1 MDVAIY
7 QEDGVESGDT
17 ADLDPTVFDIEPN
30 DHVIWLDVKRI
41 QAHQR
46 QGTSKTKERSEVRGS
61 GRKLYRQKGTGN
73 ARVGDAQSPI
83 RRGGGRAHGAR
94 PRDYAHD
101 LNQKEK
107 QLARRSALSYKAAS
121 ENIRVLEDFSF
132 DRPDTRGLTDLL
144 EFLDVGGHDI
154 LLATTEVEREIYLS
168 AQNLSHVNVQ
178 EVNSIN
184 TVDILDADVVL
195 LQEGALEWLTNVL
208 TTAPTVDLAPQA

>member
-1 MDVAIY
+1 MDIEIY
-7 QEDGVESGDT
+7 QEDGVGSGREVE
-17 ADLDPTVFDIEPN
+17 LDPSVFEIEPN

-46 QGTSKTKERSEVRGS
+46 QGTAKTKERSEVRGS

-94 PRDYAHD
+94 PRNYKHD

-107 QLARRSALSYKAAS
+107 QLARRSALSYKT
-121 ENIRVLEDFSF
+121 ENDGIRVIEDFSLE
-132 DRPDTRGLTDLL
+132 RPSTRELKDLL
-144 EFLDVGGHDI
+144 GLLEIEGQDI
-154 LLATTEVEREIYLS
+154 LFVTTEVEREIYLS
-168 AQNLSHVNVQ
+168 AQNLDNVNVQ

-184 TVDILDADVVL
+184 TVDILDADVVV
-195 LQEGALEWLTNVL
+195 LQEGGLEWLTDHL
-208 TTAPTVDLAPQA
+208 STGEPAEATA

>member
-1 MDVAIY
+1 MDVEIY
-7 QEDGVESGDT
+7 QEDGVESGET
-17 ADLDPTVFDIEPN
+17 AALDPTVFDIEPN
-30 DHVIWLDVKRI
+30 DHIIWLDVKRI

-46 QGTSKTKERSEVRGS
+46 QGTSKTKERGEVRGS

-107 QLARRSALSYKAAS
+107 RLARRSALSYKAAND
-121 ENIRVLEDFSF
+121 NIQVLENFSL
-132 DRPDTRGLTDLL
+132 DRPDTRGLTDLFEL
-144 EFLDVGGHDI
+144 LGVEGQDI
-154 LLATTEVEREIYLS
+154 LLATAEVEREVYLS
-168 AQNLSHVNVQ
+168 SQNLPDVNVQ
-178 EVNSIN
+178 EVQSIN

-195 LQEGALEWLTNVL
+195 LQEGALDWLTDVL
-208 TTAPTVDLAPQA
+208 STDEAVPA

>member
-1 MDVAIY
+1 MDVTIY
-7 QEDGVESGDT
+7 QDDGVESDDT
-17 ADLDPTVFDIEPN
+17 AELDPTVFDIEPN
-30 DHVIWLDVKRI
+30 DHIIWLDVKRI

-94 PRDYAHD
+94 PRDYTHD
-101 LNQKEK
+101 LNKKEK
-107 QLARRSALSYKAAS
+107 RLARRSALSYKA
-121 ENIRVLEDFSF
+121 ENDGIRVIEDFSL
-132 DRPDTRGLTDLL
+132 DRPDTRGLSELFDLL
-144 EFLDVGGHDI
+144 DIDGQDI

-168 AQNLSHVNVQ
+168 AQNLPDVNVQ
-178 EVNSIN
+178 EVQSIN

-195 LQEGALEWLTNVL
+195 LQEGALEWLTEVL
-208 TTAPTVDLAPQA
+208 STNEAEAVPA

>member
-1 MDVAIY
+1 MNVEIY

-30 DHVIWLDVKRI
+30 DHIIWLDVKRI

-94 PRDYAHD
+94 PRDYTHD
-101 LNQKEK
+101 LNKKEK
-107 QLARRSALSYKAAS
+107 RLARRSALSYKAA
-121 ENIRVLEDFSF
+121 NDNVRVVEDFSLE
-132 DRPDTRGLTDLL
+132 RPNTRELGDLFDLL
-144 EFLDVGGHDI
+144 DVAGQDI

-168 AQNLSHVNVQ
+168 AQNLPDVNVQ
-178 EVNSIN
+178 EVHSVN

-195 LQEGALEWLTNVL
+195 LQEGALEWLTDVL
-208 TTAPTVDLAPQA
+208 STDEAVPA

>member
-1 MDVAIY
+1 MNVEIY
-7 QEDGVESGDT
+7 QDDGVGSGRT
-17 ADLDPTVFDIEPN
+17 ADLEPTVFEIEPN

-41 QAHQR
+41 QAHER
-46 QGTSKTKERSEVRGS
+46 QGSSKTKERSEVRGS

-94 PRDYAHD
+94 PRNYTHD

-107 QLARRSALSYKAAS
+107 QLARRSALSYKAA
-121 ENIRVLEDFSF
+121 NDNVRVIEDFSL
-132 DRPDTRGLTDLL
+132 DRPSTRELTDLFDL
-144 EFLDVGGHDI
+144 IEIDGQDI

-168 AQNLSHVNVQ
+168 AQNLGNVNVR

-184 TVDILDADVVL
+184 TVDILDADVVV
-195 LQEGALEWLTNVL
+195 LQEGALEWLTEIL
-208 TTAPTVDLAPQA
+208 STAEPTAA

>member
-1 MDVAIY
+1 MDVDIY
-7 QEDGVESGDT
+7 QDDGVESGET
-17 ADLDPTVFDIEPN
+17 AELDPTVFDIEPN
-30 DHVIWLDVKRI
+30 DHIIWLDVKRI

-46 QGTSKTKERSEVRGS
+46 QGTSKTKERGEVRGS

-107 QLARRSALSYKAAS
+107 RLARRSALSYKAANDNIQVI
-121 ENIRVLEDFSF
+121 ENFSL
-132 DRPDTRGLTDLL
+132 DRPDTRGLTDLFDL
-144 EFLDVGGHDI
+144 LGVEGQDI
-154 LLATTEVEREIYLS
+154 LLATAEVEREVYLS
-168 AQNLSHVNVQ
+168 SQNLPDVNVQ
-178 EVNSIN
+178 EVQSIN

-195 LQEGALEWLTNVL
+195 LQEGALDWLTDVL
-208 TTAPTVDLAPQA
+208 STDEAVPA

>member
-1 MDVAIY
+1 MDVEIY

-30 DHVIWLDVKRI
+30 DHIIWLDVKRI

-46 QGTSKTKERSEVRGS
+46 QGTSKTKERGEVRGS

-101 LNQKEK
+101 LNKKEK
-107 QLARRSALSYKAAS
+107 RLARRSALSYKA
-121 ENIRVLEDFSF
+121 ENDNIRVIEDFSL
-132 DRPDTRGLTDLL
+132 DRPDTRGLTDLFELL
-144 EFLDVGGHDI
+144 EVEGQDI
-154 LLATTEVEREIYLS
+154 LLATADVEREVYLS
-168 AQNLSHVNVQ
+168 SQNLPDVNVQ
-178 EVNSIN
+178 EVQSIN

-195 LQEGALEWLTNVL
+195 LQEGALDWLTDVL
-208 TTAPTVDLAPQA
+208 STDEAVPA

>member
-1 MDVAIY
+1 MDVEIY
-7 QEDGVESGDT
+7 QEDGVESGET
-17 ADLDPTVFDIEPN
+17 AALDPTVFDIEPN
-30 DHVIWLDVKRI
+30 DHIIWLDVKRI

-46 QGTSKTKERSEVRGS
+46 QGTSKTKERGEVRGS

-107 QLARRSALSYKAAS
+107 RLARRSALSYKAANDNIQVI
-121 ENIRVLEDFSF
+121 ENFSL
-132 DRPDTRGLTDLL
+132 DRPDTRGLTDLFEL
-144 EFLDVGGHDI
+144 LGVEGRDI
-154 LLATTEVEREIYLS
+154 LLATAEVEREVYLS
-168 AQNLSHVNVQ
+168 SQNLPDVNVQ
-178 EVNSIN
+178 EVQSIN

-195 LQEGALEWLTNVL
+195 LQEGALDWLTDVL
-208 TTAPTVDLAPQA
+208 STDEAVPA

>member
-1 MDVAIY
+1 MDVEIY
-7 QEDGVESGDT
+7 QKDGVESGET
-17 ADLDPTVFDIEPN
+17 AALAPTVFDIEPN
-30 DHVIWLDVKRI
+30 DHTIWLDVKRI

-101 LNQKEK
+101 LNKKEK
-107 QLARRSALSYKAAS
+107 RLARRSALSYKAD
-121 ENIRVLEDFSF
+121 NDNVRVLEDFSL
-132 DRPDTRGLTDLL
+132 DRPDTRGLTDLFDL
-144 EFLDVGGHDI
+144 LGVDGQDL
-154 LLATTEVEREIYLS
+154 LLATAEVEREIYLS
-168 AQNLSHVNVQ
+168 AQNLPDVNVQ
-178 EVNSIN
+178 EVQSVN

-195 LQEGALEWLTNVL
+195 LQEGALDWLTNTLSTEEAV
-208 TTAPTVDLAPQA
+208 AA

>member
-1 MDVAIY
+1 MDVEIY
-7 QEDGVESGDT
+7 QEDGVESGET
-17 ADLDPTVFDIEPN
+17 AALDPTVFDIEPN
-30 DHVIWLDVKRI
+30 DHIIWLDVKRI

-46 QGTSKTKERSEVRGS
+46 QGTSKTKERGEVRGS

-107 QLARRSALSYKAAS
+107 RLARRSALSYKAANDNIQVI
-121 ENIRVLEDFSF
+121 ENFSL
-132 DRPDTRGLTDLL
+132 DRPDTRGLTDLFEL
-144 EFLDVGGHDI
+144 LGVEGQDI
-154 LLATTEVEREIYLS
+154 LLATAEVEREVYLS
-168 AQNLSHVNVQ
+168 AQNLPDVNVQ
-178 EVNSIN
+178 EVQSIN

-195 LQEGALEWLTNVL
+195 LQEGALDWLTDVL
-208 TTAPTVDLAPQA
+208 STDEAVPA

>member
-1 MDVAIY
+1 MDVEIY
-7 QEDGVESGDT
+7 QEDGVESGET
-17 ADLDPTVFDIEPN
+17 AELDPTVFDIEPN
-30 DHVIWLDVKRI
+30 DHIIWLDVKRI

-46 QGTSKTKERSEVRGS
+46 QGTSKTKERGEVRGS

-107 QLARRSALSYKAAS
+107 RLARRSALSYKAVNDNIQVI
-121 ENIRVLEDFSF
+121 ENFSL
-132 DRPDTRGLTDLL
+132 DRPDTRGLTDLFDL
-144 EFLDVGGHDI
+144 LGVEGQDI
-154 LLATTEVEREIYLS
+154 LLATAEVEREVYLS
-168 AQNLSHVNVQ
+168 SQNLPDVNVQ
-178 EVNSIN
+178 EVQSIN

-195 LQEGALEWLTNVL
+195 LQEGALDWLTDVL
-208 TTAPTVDLAPQA
+208 STDEAVPA

>member
-1 MDVAIY
+1 MDVEIY
-7 QEDGVESGDT
+7 QEDGVESGET
-17 ADLDPTVFDIEPN
+17 AALDPTVFEIEPN
-30 DHVIWLDVKRI
+30 DHIIWLDVKRI

-46 QGTSKTKERSEVRGS
+46 QGTSKTKERGEVRGS

-107 QLARRSALSYKAAS
+107 RLARRSALSYKAANDNIQVV
-121 ENIRVLEDFSF
+121 ENFSL
-132 DRPDTRGLTDLL
+132 DRPDTRGLTDLFEL
-144 EFLDVGGHDI
+144 LGVEGQDI
-154 LLATTEVEREIYLS
+154 LLATAEVEREVYLS
-168 AQNLSHVNVQ
+168 AQNLPDVNVQ
-178 EVNSIN
+178 EVQSIN

-195 LQEGALEWLTNVL
+195 LQEGALDWLTDVL
-208 TTAPTVDLAPQA
+208 STDEAVPA

>member
-7 QEDGVESGDT
+7 QEDGVESDET
-17 ADLDPTVFDIEPN
+17 AELDPTVFDIEPN
-30 DHVIWLDVKRI
+30 DHIIWLDVKRI

-94 PRDYAHD
+94 PRDYTHD
-101 LNQKEK
+101 LNKKEK
-107 QLARRSALSYKAAS
+107 RLARRSALSYKAK
-121 ENIRVLEDFSF
+121 NDGIRVIEDFSL
-132 DRPDTRGLTDLL
+132 DRPDTRGLADLFDLL
-144 EFLDVGGHDI
+144 DVDGQDI
-154 LLATTEVEREIYLS
+154 LLATAEVEREIYLS
-168 AQNLSHVNVQ
+168 AQNLPDVNVQ
-178 EVNSIN
+178 EVQSIN

-195 LQEGALEWLTNVL
+195 LQEGALEWLTDVL
-208 TTAPTVDLAPQA
+208 STTEAEAVPA

>member
-1 MDVAIY
+1 MDVEIY
-7 QEDGVESGDT
+7 QEDGVESGET
-17 ADLDPTVFDIEPN
+17 AELDPTVFDIEPN
-30 DHVIWLDVKRI
+30 DHIIWLDVKRI

-46 QGTSKTKERSEVRGS
+46 QGTSKTKERGEVRGS

-107 QLARRSALSYKAAS
+107 RLARRSALSYKAANDNIQVI
-121 ENIRVLEDFSF
+121 ENFSL
-132 DRPDTRGLTDLL
+132 DRPDTRGLTDLFDL
-144 EFLDVGGHDI
+144 LGVEGQDI
-154 LLATTEVEREIYLS
+154 LLATAEVEREVYLS
-168 AQNLSHVNVQ
+168 SQNLPDVNVQ
-178 EVNSIN
+178 EVQSIN

-195 LQEGALEWLTNVL
+195 LQEGALDWLTDVL
-208 TTAPTVDLAPQA
+208 STDEAVPA

>member
-1 MDVAIY
+1 MDVEIY
-7 QEDGVESGDT
+7 QEDGVESGET
-17 ADLDPTVFDIEPN
+17 AELDPTVFTIEPN
-30 DHVIWLDVKRI
+30 DHIIWLDVKRI

-46 QGTSKTKERSEVRGS
+46 QGTSKTKERGEVRGS

-107 QLARRSALSYKAAS
+107 RLARRSALSYKAANDNIQVI
-121 ENIRVLEDFSF
+121 ENFSL
-132 DRPDTRGLTDLL
+132 DRPDTRGLTDLFEL
-144 EFLDVGGHDI
+144 LGVEGQDI
-154 LLATTEVEREIYLS
+154 LLATAEVEREVYLS
-168 AQNLSHVNVQ
+168 SQNLPDVNVQ
-178 EVNSIN
+178 EVQSIN

-195 LQEGALEWLTNVL
+195 LQEGALDWLTDVL
-208 TTAPTVDLAPQA
+208 STDEAVPA

>member
-1 MDVAIY
+1 MDVEIY
-7 QEDGVESGDT
+7 QNDGVGSGRT
-17 ADLDPTVFDIEPN
+17 AELEPSVFDVEPN

-41 QAHQR
+41 QAHER
-46 QGTSKTKERSEVRGS
+46 QGTNKTKERSEVRGS

-94 PRDYAHD
+94 PRDYTHN

-107 QLARRSALSYKAAS
+107 QLARRSALSYKAQN
-121 ENIRVLEDFSF
+121 ENIRVVEDFSL
-132 DRPDTRGLTDLL
+132 DRPSTRELTDLL
-144 EFLDVGGHDI
+144 ELLEIDGQDV
-154 LLATTEVEREIYLS
+154 LLATTDVEREIYFS
-168 AQNLSHVNVQ
+168 AQNLPDVNVQ

-195 LQEGALEWLTNVL
+195 LQEGALEWLTDVL
-208 TTAPTVDLAPQA
+208 STAEPAGATA

>member
-7 QEDGVESGDT
+7 QEDGVESGET
-17 ADLDPTVFDIEPN
+17 ATLDPTVFDIEPN
-30 DHVIWLDVKRI
+30 DHVLWLDVKRI

-94 PRDYAHD
+94 PRDYTHD

-107 QLARRSALSYKAAS
+107 KLARRSALSYKAAADR
-121 ENIRVLEDFSF
+121 IWVLEDFSF
-132 DRPDTRGLTDLL
+132 DRPSTRGLVDILAFFDLADD
-144 EFLDVGGHDI
+144 DV
-154 LLATTEVEREIYLS
+154 LLATAEVERALYRS
-168 AQNLSHVNVQ
+168 AGNLSNVNVQ

-184 TVDILDADVVL
+184 TVDILDADALL
-195 LQEGALEWLTNVL
+195 LQKGAVDWLNNVL
-208 TTAPTVDLAPQA
+208 TTAPTVELAA

>member
-1 MDVAIY
+1 MDVEIY
-7 QEDGVESGDT
+7 QEDGVESGET
-17 ADLDPTVFDIEPN
+17 AALDPTVFEIEPN
-30 DHVIWLDVKRI
+30 DHIIWLDVKRI

-46 QGTSKTKERSEVRGS
+46 QGTSKTKERGEVRGS

-107 QLARRSALSYKAAS
+107 RLARRSALSYKAANDNIQVI
-121 ENIRVLEDFSF
+121 ENFSL
-132 DRPDTRGLTDLL
+132 DRPDTRGLTDLFEL
-144 EFLDVGGHDI
+144 LGVEGRDI
-154 LLATTEVEREIYLS
+154 LLATAEVEREVYLS
-168 AQNLSHVNVQ
+168 AQNLPDVNVQ
-178 EVNSIN
+178 EVQSIN

-195 LQEGALEWLTNVL
+195 LQEGALDWLTDVL
-208 TTAPTVDLAPQA
+208 STDEAVPA

>member
-1 MDVAIY
+1 MDVEIY
-7 QEDGVESGDT
+7 QEDGVESGET

-30 DHVIWLDVKRI
+30 DHIIWLDVKRI

-46 QGTSKTKERSEVRGS
+46 QGTSKTKERGEVRGS

-107 QLARRSALSYKAAS
+107 RLARRSALSYKAANDNIQVI
-121 ENIRVLEDFSF
+121 ENFSL
-132 DRPDTRGLTDLL
+132 DRPDTRGLTDLFEL
-144 EFLDVGGHDI
+144 LGVEGQDI
-154 LLATTEVEREIYLS
+154 LLATAEVEREVYLS
-168 AQNLSHVNVQ
+168 SQNLPDVNVQ
-178 EVNSIN
+178 EVQSIN

-195 LQEGALEWLTNVL
+195 LQEGALDWLTDVL
-208 TTAPTVDLAPQA
+208 STDEAVPA